1 MELLVGSNCFALTPG
16 HENESVFGTTG
27 MKQRRKKPYKEGVA
41 IHFGPE
47 FCVGHREVR
56 GEA

>member
-1 MELLVGSNCFALTPG
+1 
-16 HENESVFGTTG
+16 

-47 FCVGHREVR
+47 FCVGHREVH

>member
-1 MELLVGSNCFALTPG
+1 
-16 HENESVFGTTG
+16 
-27 MKQRRKKPYKEGVA
+27 MKQRMQNSYEEGVA

-47 FCVGHREVR
+47 FCVGHREVH

>member
-1 MELLVGSNCFALTPG
+1 
-16 HENESVFGTTG
+16 
-27 MKQRRKKPYKEGVA
+27 MKQRKKPCEEGVA

-47 FCVGHREVR
+47 FCVGHREVH